1 VTPDVTEARQDVTR
15 CQRGTTGCHQM
26 SLRHDRMSPDVTVDS
41 NIIRAQKDDT
51 RHHNTDTYKDTLY
64 VRSDQHERIKVENLR
79 ERSRTRTS

>member
-1 VTPDVTEARQDVTR
+1 
-15 CQRGTTGCHQM
+15 M

-51 RHHNTDTYKDTLY
+51 RHPNTDTYKDTLY
-64 VRSDQHERIKVENLR
+64 VRSDQHERIQVENLR

>member
-1 VTPDVTEARQDVTR
+1 M
-15 CQRGTTGCHQM
+15 TGRHWGD
-26 SLRHDRMSPDVTVDS
+26 SEHDRMSPDVTVDS

-51 RHHNTDTYKDTLY
+51 RHPDTDTYKDTLY

>member
-1 VTPDVTEARQDVTR
+1 
-15 CQRGTTGCHQM
+15 
-26 SLRHDRMSPDVTVDS
+26 MSPDVTVDS

-79 ERSRTRTS
+79 ESSRTRTS